1 MEDDNQLPE
10 SEVGAEGD
18 RENEHRRGNLPDRSP
33 RIRGSRARGME
44 ADRDVD
50 EEGHEAAPVPDEA
63 VEGEI
68 VSGPSGYENPS
79 FSAVVEHSGPL
90 PPVAAFRGYDEVLP
104 GSADRILRMAEEG
117 VAIQRVQVES
127 NAEIQRAVARSIDGN
142 TQRSNRQQGIYTAL
156 TILIGVG
163 AFLLAWFDKP
173 VPAVFMAI
181 VAFTPVFLM
190 FAAHK
195 KEPPIVPA
203 DSPQESEG

>member
-79 FSAVVEHSGPL
+79 FSAVVEHSGPSL
-90 PPVAAFRGYDEVLP
+90 RSLLFVDTTKFYLARPIAFFAWQRKVLRFNVCKWNQTRRFSVRWQDRSTETPSVLIGSRGYTLP
-104 GSADRILRMAEEG
+104 
-117 VAIQRVQVES
+117 
-127 NAEIQRAVARSIDGN
+127 
-142 TQRSNRQQGIYTAL
+142 
-156 TILIGVG
+156 
-163 AFLLAWFDKP
+163 
-173 VPAVFMAI
+173 
-181 VAFTPVFLM
+181 
-190 FAAHK
+190 
-195 KEPPIVPA
+195 
-203 DSPQESEG
+203 